1 MEIPPPVPNKNSEAD
16 SAAVLPAPAQHS
28 GKKQHK
34 AMPAGRTLG
43 APGCSAEPCISPRK
57 LIKEKGEETQRNK

>member
-1 MEIPPPVPNKNSEAD
+1 MEIPPPPAPNNIEAD